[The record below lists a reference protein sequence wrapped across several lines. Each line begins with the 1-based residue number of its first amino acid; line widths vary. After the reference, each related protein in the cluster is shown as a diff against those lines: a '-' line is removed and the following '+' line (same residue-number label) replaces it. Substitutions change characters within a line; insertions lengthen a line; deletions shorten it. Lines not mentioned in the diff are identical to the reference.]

1 MVGTIFSIIVF
12 ISFLLMTI
20 TITTANIQDI
30 IYNKTILKKIKLLDK
45 SLVELEKELEKDLEN
60 KIKE

>member
-45 SLVELEKELEKDLEN
+45 SLVELEKDLEN

>member
-1 MVGTIFSIIVF
+1 MIDNILSIFVF

-30 IYNKTILKKIKLLDK
+30 IYNKTILKKTKL
-45 SLVELEKELEKDLEN
+45 LEKELEKDLEN